1 MREGYVYHKQFVEIE
16 NINNIIDEV
25 KKISNSQENYYFLRY
40 SHQVSGI
47 CLELPSDRGEIEG
60 QMFNAICELRWKK
73 YKSCYEILILSKDK
87 FELEG
92 FDLLPGNWQIK
103 DYQAYW
109 NKQEPRFPKGL
120 KFQGKNNQ
128 DIEPDKIP
136 IHQRY
141 FQDSD
146 TATVHFVAL
155 TINQTLI
162 TDN

>member
-1 MREGYVYHKQFVEIE
+1 MIQGYVYHRQFVETK
-16 NINNIIDEV
+16 NIDNIIDEV
-25 KKISNSQENYYFLRY
+25 KKLSNSQENYYFLRY

-60 QMFNAICELRWKK
+60 QMFNSICELRWKK
-73 YKSCYEILILSKDK
+73 YKSGYEILILSKEK

-92 FDLLPGNWQIK
+92 FGLLSGNWQIQ
-103 DYQAYW
+103 DNNAYW

-120 KFQGKNNQ
+120 KFQEKDNQ
-128 DIEPDKIP
+128 DIEPDKIM
-136 IHQRY
+136 IQQRY

-155 TINQTLI
+155 TVK
-162 TDN
+162 